1 MAPRYTLARV
11 NMQCSDGNY
20 VTAELE
26 KSLHKMYKIIL
37 QYQSDYN
44 ESSAFIAQD
53 FPPLFPRQASAV
65 LPLRAR
71 SEEEAPDQKQS
82 HRKLVCQNVY
92 RGKGRCNIWHTLQSH
107 RLVKDLT
114 SWASGFANIRS
125 RSVCREGP
133 QTRIGS
139 DSHNVMTPLSLISSF
154 CFVGASSSS

>member
-1 MAPRYTLARV
+1 
-11 NMQCSDGNY
+11 MQCSDGNY

-133 QTRIGS
+133 QTRTGS